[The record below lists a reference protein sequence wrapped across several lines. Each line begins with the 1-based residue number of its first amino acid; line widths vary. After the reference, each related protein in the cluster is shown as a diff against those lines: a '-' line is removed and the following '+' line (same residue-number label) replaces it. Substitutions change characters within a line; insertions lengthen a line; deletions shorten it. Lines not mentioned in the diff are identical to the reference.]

1 MLRPAHNPPQRD
13 PDRWIRAK
21 AWAVGSPEPLAWAP
35 SATDSTTGL
44 QAPGAIGV
52 VPYLS
57 ASATNAPITLS
68 FDGLVATAP

>member
-1 MLRPAHNPPQRD
+1 MPSRLRYCGMRSSRIASCAATSQRLMNID
-13 PDRWIRAK
+13 
-21 AWAVGSPEPLAWAP
+21 
-35 SATDSTTGL
+35 ATDSTTGL

>member
-1 MLRPAHNPPQRD
+1 MRRSALSSLGVSA
-13 PDRWIRAK
+13 A
-21 AWAVGSPEPLAWAP
+21 SLELAWAT

-52 VPYLS
+52 VPHLS